1 MDGVQKTL
9 GWDLRRLPR
18 VLSSNPGN
26 LDSVNLGP
34 NWFASVMGTG
44 IIANA
49 SATLPIVGPS
59 LQTFAL
65 VVWVFAG
72 LLLVLLI
79 VAQSAKGSS
88 NPSIAKGHWN
98 DPVMAQFYGAPP
110 MAMLTVGTGAMI
122 VGHNLIGQTAADW
135 LAWILWIAGTATGL
149 LTAVVIPYRLFTKF
163 QIRPDGAFGGW
174 LMPVVPPMVSATAG
188 AFLLPTISSQEWR
201 ETMLFACYAMF
212 GMSFL
217 SSLIIITMIWS
228 RLAHFGSTGSVRV
241 PTLWIVLGP
250 LGQSITAA
258 GLLGTAALTAVEAPL
273 SIALNV
279 ASVIY
284 GVPVWGFAI
293 MWACIAAMM
302 TIRTMRRKL
311 PFALTWWSFTFPVG
325 TVVTGTTQLA
335 KHTELPAFEYLAIV
349 FFLCLLCAWLTVG
362 FRTLRGA
369 YRTELLI
376 PPKTPPNA
384 VARKDSD
391 PVP

>member
-1 MDGVQKTL
+1 M
-9 GWDLRRLPR
+9 
-18 VLSSNPGN
+18 LSSNPGN

-49 SATLPIVGPS
+49 AATLPIIGER
-59 LQTFAL
+59 LQGFAL
-65 VVWVFAG
+65 IVWIIAAA
-72 LLLVLLI
+72 LLVLLI
-79 VAQSAKGSS
+79 IAQVAQWIAK
-88 NPSIAKGHWN
+88 PSIAKGHWN

-122 VGHNLIGQTAADW
+122 VGHNLIGNTAAAW
-135 LAWILWIAGTATGL
+135 VAWILWIAGTATGL
-149 LTAVVIPYRLFTKF
+149 LTAVLIPFRLFTKF
-163 QIRPDGAFGGW
+163 PVRPDGAFGGW

-212 GMSFL
+212 GMSFFA
-217 SSLIIITMIWS
+217 SLIIITLIWS

-241 PTLWIVLGP
+241 PPLWIVLGP

-258 GLLGTAALTAVEAPL
+258 GLLGTAALTAVAAPL
-273 SIALNV
+273 SIALD
-279 ASVIY
+279 AAAVIY
-284 GVPVWGFAI
+284 GVPVWGFAV
-293 MWACIAAMM
+293 MWACIAGLM

-335 KHTELPAFEYLAIV
+335 KHTGLPAFGALAIL
-349 FFLCLLCAWLTVG
+349 FFFGLLCAWLTVG

-369 YRTELLI
+369 YRTDLLI
-376 PPKTPPNA
+376 PPSSPPNV
-384 VARKDSD
+384 VARKDGD
-391 PVP
+391 PID